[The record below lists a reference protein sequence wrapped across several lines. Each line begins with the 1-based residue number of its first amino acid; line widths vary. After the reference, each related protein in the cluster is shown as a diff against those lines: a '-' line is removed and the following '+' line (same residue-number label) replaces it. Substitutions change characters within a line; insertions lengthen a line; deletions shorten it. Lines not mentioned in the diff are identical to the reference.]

1 MRQGGYGRWCR
12 GLVVLAAVAC
22 SAPVMAADTD
32 GGSAA
37 VITALR
43 QQKFSEALAGADALL
58 AEATAAAGADAPQAL
73 QARVFRAQA
82 LYGLGRLDD
91 AVATLEPFLE
101 SLDAGATIV
110 SARVDWTGL
119 TVLGDSF
126 MAQGRWDEAG
136 RCLRRAL
143 VLVGEQPD
151 PADTEA
157 MRARRIDTA
166 TTLGKIG
173 TVEARLGDW
182 EGARATFEAQEEA
195 LAAEPDGGGVYLAAA
210 RNGQGL
216 VADNQGDH
224 AAAALHYAEAARIYE
239 QSFGADHPYTTR
251 ALQTLH
257 RVQGKLGNE
266 AEATRTAQR
275 LAAVGTRVGEPLP
288 PTLGAKPAA
297 DPARRGGWSAV
308 TPGWPVV
315 AAIVAAALLAALV
328 LSGFFKARGV
338 PTDDATDGAR
348 GDVVAPGERTTHVER
363 DAG

>member
-22 SAPVMAADTD
+22 PAPVMAADTD
-32 GGSAA
+32 GGTAA

-43 QQKFSEALAGADALL
+43 QQKFSEALAEADALL
-58 AEATAAAGADAPQAL
+58 ATAAGADAPQAL

-101 SLDAGATIV
+101 ALDAGTTIV

-126 MAQGRWDEAG
+126 MALGRWDEAG

-143 VLVGEQPD
+143 VLVGEQPE
-151 PADTEA
+151 PADTDA
-157 MRARRIDTA
+157 IRARRIDTA

-182 EGARATFEAQEEA
+182 EGARATFEAQEAA

-210 RNGQGL
+210 RNGLGL

-224 AAAALHYAEAARIYE
+224 AAAARHYAEAARIYE

-257 RVQGKLGNE
+257 RVQSKLG
-266 AEATRTAQR
+266 ADADAARTAER
-275 LAAVGTRVGEPLP
+275 LAAVGTRVGDPLP
-288 PTLGAKPAA
+288 PTLVAKRAAEDRPAEGR
-297 DPARRGGWSAV
+297 PAV
-308 TPGWPVV
+308 MPGWPVV
-315 AAIVAAALLAALV
+315 AAIVAAAVLVGLV
-328 LSGFFKARGV
+328 LSGFFSRGAAPV
-338 PTDDATDGAR
+338 DG
-348 GDVVAPGERTTHVER
+348 VAHGEPSPGERG
-363 DAG
+363 DA